1 MSEKVVVLI
10 PFDTESGSS
19 RHSAFQFITP
29 IRLRLSLPSFELDS
43 LDSLI
48 KESVATRN
56 ITMIKVVRSSGE
68 IVSLKINKHTPMG
81 RVLDKYAKKTGQE
94 RHTIRY
100 SGDLEYEGQRNR
112 VHLIEFIVHRPPSPQ
127 SDSSSNSIT
136 TPSMDSPRSR
146 DPSPSSLDLERE
158 EEKEKRAAEEQKEAE
173 QKARNLAEEK
183 ARTVAAKQASSIW
196 GTLYIKAT
204 EDDQS
209 PTHPEIVGVKRKR
222 SESSVNSTVQDMELD
237 KNYDEL
243 ADEDNMTNTEQRLAV
258 IESKMGRVV
267 DQQQEILN
275 LLSNTYKKL
284 KKVRSH
290 GGALE

>member
-1 MSEKVVVLI
+1 MNVHDGCFTFNHFVCVLSQVV
-10 PFDTESGSS
+10 G
-19 RHSAFQFITP
+19 
-29 IRLRLSLPSFELDS
+29 
-43 LDSLI
+43 
-48 KESVATRN
+48 
-56 ITMIKVVRSSGE
+56 SSGE
-68 IVSLKINKHTPMG
+68 IVSFKINKHTPMG
-81 RVLDKYAKKTGQE
+81 RALDEYAKKTGQE
-94 RHTIRY
+94 RHTIRFRWAGVWI
-100 SGDLEYEGQRNR
+100 SNTDTPGTLNMKNNE
-112 VHLIEFIVHRPPSPQ
+112 IVNAINQYVERPSQ

-146 DPSPSSLDLERE
+146 DPSPSSLDLKRE
-158 EEKEKRAAEEQKEAE
+158 EEKEKRAVEEQKDAE
-173 QKARNLAEEK
+173 EKARNLAEEK

-243 ADEDNMTNTEQRLAV
+243 ADEDNMINTEQRLAV